1 MKQPKTIKEFKMPNT
16 LMQGLTDNGDYP
28 AIAGLSGTALVTLV
42 DCLGLVDQ
50 NNPEATVNV
59 WFADL
64 LDMLQSSKNCSL
76 QCLHEAMTEFAAK
89 LDTSYF
95 EAHNAL
101 GICCCL
107 DMDYAGASVCFNAS
121 QKIKPNQT
129 TANLNPT
136 AYALIIQGVMTRY
149 DEYLAVLDQ
158 EIIELYDDIFKKDSN
173 ND

>member
-1 MKQPKTIKEFKMPNT
+1 MFLNT
-16 LMQGLTDNGDYP
+16 TKLADQYLSQTYSDLVKGDFVG
-28 AIAGLSGTALVTLV
+28 AKANA
-42 DCLGLVDQ
+42 
-50 NNPEATVNV
+50 
-59 WFADL
+59 
-64 LDMLQSSKNCSL
+64 
-76 QCLHEAMTEFAAK
+76 EFAIK

-107 DMDYAGASVCFNAS
+107 DMDYAGASVCFDAS
-121 QKIKPNQT
+121 DKIKPNQT

-136 AYALIIQGVMTRY
+136 AYALIVQGVMARY

-158 EIIELYDDIFKKDSN
+158 EIIELYDDIFKKDSH

>member
-1 MKQPKTIKEFKMPNT
+1 MFLNTTKLADQYLSQTYSDIIK
-16 LMQGLTDNGDYP
+16 GDFVGAKANAKF
-28 AIAGLSGTALVTLV
+28 AI
-42 DCLGLVDQ
+42 
-50 NNPEATVNV
+50 
-59 WFADL
+59 
-64 LDMLQSSKNCSL
+64 
-76 QCLHEAMTEFAAK
+76 K

-173 ND
+173 NV

>member
-1 MKQPKTIKEFKMPNT
+1 MKQSKNIKEFKIPNT

-28 AIAGLSGTALVTLV
+28 ALAGLSGTALVTLV
-42 DCLGLVDQ
+42 GCLALVDEK
-50 NNPEATVNV
+50 NPEATVNV
-59 WFADL
+59 WFADF
-64 LDMLQSSKNCSL
+64 LDMLQSSKNCSP
-76 QCLHEAMTEFAAK
+76 QCLHEAMTEVTIK
-89 LDTSYF
+89 LDTRYF
-95 EAHNAL
+95 EAHNTL

-129 TANLNPT
+129 TANLNLT
-136 AYALIIQGVMTRY
+136 AFALVIQGVMAHY
-149 DEYLAVLDQ
+149 DEYFAVLDQ